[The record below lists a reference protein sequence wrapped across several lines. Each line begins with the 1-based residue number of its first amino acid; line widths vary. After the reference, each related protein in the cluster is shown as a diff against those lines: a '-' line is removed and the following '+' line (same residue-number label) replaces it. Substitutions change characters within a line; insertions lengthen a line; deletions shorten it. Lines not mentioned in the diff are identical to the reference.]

1 MSRRIALWVR
11 AEAPA
16 RVEEAMRAALGLT
29 LRGATVTVAVA
40 PARLA
45 TALAVRA
52 ARTLTSFGHVV
63 LSGETPEVWSVL
75 AKGAEIFEI
84 WTDLPQTPAG
94 STDGSSQDAPAGSSK
109 NSPKDSQK
117 SSPKGL
123 LKGSSKNLS
132 NASLEHWSNDISK
145 GLRKRVIDNSEKNPS
160 APRPVEASEPSAGV
174 SAPLEDRAVPAA
186 ATRSLSAPR
195 PVLHLVRP
203 GAVAPAPATPGH
215 PTWRVDLSELDAS
228 PRPGRIVGMLTV
240 GDGAPVPPGP
250 VDAAA
255 LVALMRG
262 ADRVVT
268 W

>member
-45 TALAVRA
+45 TALAVRV

-63 LSGETPEVWSVL
+63 LSGETPEVWRVL

-84 WTDLPQTPAG
+84 WTDLPQTQAG
-94 STDGSSQDAPAGSSK
+94 STDGSSQDAPEGSSK
-109 NSPKDSQK
+109 DAQK

-123 LKGSSKNLS
+123 LKDSSKNLS
-132 NASLEHWSNDISK
+132 NDSPEHSSNDISK
-145 GLRKRVIDNSEKNPS
+145 SLRKRFIDSSEKNQS
-160 APRPVEASEPSAGV
+160 APRPVEASEPSPGV

-240 GDGAPVPPGP
+240 GDGAPIPPGP
-250 VDAAA
+250 VDAIA

>member
-84 WTDLPQTPAG
+84 WTDLPQTQAG
-94 STDGSSQDAPAGSSK
+94 STDGSSHDAPAGSSK
-109 NSPKDSQK
+109 TYLQK

-123 LKGSSKNLS
+123 SRDSSKSLS

-186 ATRSLSAPR
+186 ATRSLSAPQ

-240 GDGAPVPPGP
+240 GDGAPIPPGP
-250 VDAAA
+250 VDAVA